1 MRITIDSTDA
11 LDDALRVVGGL
22 YGVTLSVASASP
34 GTVDAQPSET
44 GEPAAEQPAAAPAR
58 PRRSRGQG
66 AQRSTTPDLAAVRSW
81 AREHGYQVSD
91 RGRVSNAVL
100 DAYRND
106 TATG

>member
-11 LDDALRVVGGL
+11 LDDALRVLGGL
-22 YGVTLSVASASP
+22 YGVTLSVASASD
-34 GTVDAQPSET
+34 TVDAQPAES
-44 GEPAAEQPAAAPAR
+44 GEPAAEQPAAAPVR